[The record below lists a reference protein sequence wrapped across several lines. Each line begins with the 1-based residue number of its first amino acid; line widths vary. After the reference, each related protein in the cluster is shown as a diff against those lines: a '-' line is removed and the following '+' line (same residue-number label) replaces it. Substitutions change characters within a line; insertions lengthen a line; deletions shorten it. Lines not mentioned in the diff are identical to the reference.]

1 MKSREDSYKI
11 SFIFFAILFV
21 LLFFHKLRDA
31 SSIYLVALVIV
42 FIITLLM
49 KLKRNIYS
57 YNKYF
62 FLYILFIYYLFY
74 IGFISV
80 FSLSTKELLATWPRL
95 ILTPTLGFIA
105 PLFIDSNLKLRR
117 LIGIY
122 LGLSVFFCLS
132 IYFQMIIGPISWFAD
147 SASRGGLTRFSSLYG
162 NVTAIGISGSL
173 ALIVLIYY
181 KMNKLLKFICGII
194 IVTSLLLS
202 LQKAAI
208 MGIVVCIFIYIFSSF
223 NIKKLF
229 FFLLLNIFMY
239 LLISNSPTLIKDYIN
254 VSLVNTFG
262 FTPFAKDVEV
272 YSLSTETELKGR
284 LMEHPGEV
292 YDVVGDYGI
301 LIGGGILGGGGAFG
315 IESAQAHNSF
325 FDLLFSGGVLFLVFY
340 LFILYELLRYYYLK
354 KSSLNEIEA
363 NNSLVIFYF
372 LFLYLIH
379 MPFNSG
385 GVFHPNHSILFW
397 ISLGILT
404 NNNFINNSNH
414 EKKYSTL
421 Q

>member
-1 MKSREDSYKI
+1 MKVNYKI
-11 SFIFFAILFV
+11 YIF
-21 LLFFHKLRDA
+21 
-31 SSIYLVALVIV
+31 
-42 FIITLLM
+42 
-49 KLKRNIYS
+49 
-57 YNKYF
+57 NKYF
-62 FLYILFIYYLFY
+62 LLYILFIFFLIY
-74 IGFISV
+74 IGFVSV
-80 FSLSTKELLATWPRL
+80 FSLSTKELLSTWPRL

-105 PLFIDSNLKLRR
+105 PLFIDTNLKLRK
-117 LIGIY
+117 LIGLY
-122 LGLSVFFCLS
+122 LGLSVFFCMS

-173 ALIVLIYY
+173 ALIILIYY
-181 KMNKLLKFICGII
+181 KMNKILKLLCGII

-208 MGIVVCIFIYIFSSF
+208 MGIVVCIFVFIFSSF
-223 NIKKLF
+223 NIKKIL
-229 FFLLLNIFMY
+229 FFLLLSIFMY
-239 LLISNSPTLIKDYIN
+239 FIILSSPPLIKDYIN

-325 FDLLFSGGVLFLVFY
+325 FDLLFSGGVLFLVLFI
-340 LFILYELLRYYYLK
+340 FILYELIRYYYLK
-354 KSSLNEIEA
+354 KSSLDGIEA

-372 LFLYLIH
+372 LLLYLIH

-404 NNNFINNSNH
+404 NNKFLKNSIN
-414 EKKYSTL
+414 E
-421 Q
+421 